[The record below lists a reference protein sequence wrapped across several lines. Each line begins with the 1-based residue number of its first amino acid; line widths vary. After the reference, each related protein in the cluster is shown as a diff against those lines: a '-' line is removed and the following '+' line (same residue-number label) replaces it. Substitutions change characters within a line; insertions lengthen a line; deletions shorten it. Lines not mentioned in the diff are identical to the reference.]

1 MRHAFQVFGSP
12 DEGFDQLAVGRAGG
26 EGEFVGVQQRVF
38 VEYLLEA
45 AAEKAAE
52 FLVFELLF
60 LGDVDNRFDQF
71 LIGELP
77 LDFRQLMEEI
87 LPFRLIVGFGFYERF
102 KRSMSLSSSRVSRA
116 IA

>member
-1 MRHAFQVFGSP
+1 MRHSFQVFGSP

-60 LGDVDNRFDQF
+60 LGDVDNRFDQ
-71 LIGELP
+71 
-77 LDFRQLMEEI
+77 LDRKS
-87 LPFRLIVGFGFYERF
+87 V
-102 KRSMSLSSSRVSRA
+102 V
-116 IA
+116 